1 MPKHPIFLLAWPCLI
16 RLIIFLT
23 CCASQLLSFFFVSD
37 CSPVI
42 LAMKTGKRLKG
53 VVISRPI
60 VYGNIAIELPTQK
73 SNNTHKWT
81 VFLRGPNGQDI
92 SSFIHKVEFKLHET
106 FVNNNRAFKTAP
118 YEVTETGW
126 GEFEIIT
133 KIYFPLS
140 SGEKPISLY
149 HMLKLYP
156 PDSQAQTW
164 PKGKPVNNFFYDEL
178 IFSDPTEEFFDTLTK
193 SAVGP
198 EIPLKATG
206 NHIFSLESEAA
217 ECKRLESAVSQVTE
231 KYNEYKGRAQAAEI
245 EIAELR
251 RDIAALDAAR

>member
-1 MPKHPIFLLAWPCLI
+1 
-16 RLIIFLT
+16 
-23 CCASQLLSFFFVSD
+23 
-37 CSPVI
+37 
-42 LAMKTGKRLKG
+42 MKAGKRLKG
-53 VVISRPI
+53 VVISKPI
-60 VYGNIAIELPTQK
+60 VYGNIATELLSKKTDH
-73 SNNTHKWT
+73 THKWT

-92 SSFIHKVEFKLHET
+92 SPFIHKVEFKLHET
-106 FVNNNRAFKTAP
+106 FVNNNRAFKSAP

-133 KIYFPLS
+133 KIYFPPS

-156 PDSQAQTW
+156 PDSQVQTW

-178 IFSDPTEEFFDTLTK
+178 IFSEPTEEFFEALTK
-193 SAVGP
+193 DTSGP

-206 NHIFSLESEAA
+206 SHTFSLESEAA
-217 ECKRLESAVSQVTE
+217 ECKRLEAAVAQVTD
-231 KYNEYKGRAQAAEI
+231 KYNEYKGRARAAEI

-251 RDIAALDAAR
+251 RDIAALEAAR